1 MAITL
6 ARASFA
12 EIAFPTTEVSV
23 TGGLRHHIHEYP
35 FSPGGQPEKLGRRL
49 YIIRMEAWFHELT
62 GIASANYPDLWPGG
76 LKKLRTVL
84 ESGETKDLVVP
95 TIGTVRA
102 FATAWTQK
110 FVAANALDGE
120 KVSLEFC
127 EDSEDA
133 NLSSNEAE
141 FAAAAV
147 VDAMDKF
154 DAARLKAEFLGAKRK
169 PGLFEQLSDAV
180 GAFTALKDQAEMQAG
195 LLSDKL
201 ETIKSLAADVGS
213 TFDVGGTSAG
223 VQLDTAARNLWYAAN
238 EAQSSIVAPAAE
250 TLSFVVPI
258 LTTVVDLATT
268 LYGRTDKV
276 ADLLRHNAF
285 PDPYRIPAGTTVKYT
300 SQ

>member
-6 ARASFA
+6 ARASFG
-12 EIAFPTTEVSV
+12 EIAFPSTEVSV

-49 YIIRMEAWFHELT
+49 YIVRIEAWFHELT
-62 GIASANYPDLWPGG
+62 GIAAANYPDLWPAG
-76 LKKLRTVL
+76 LKKLRTML

-95 TIGTVRA
+95 TIGTIRA
-102 FATAWTQK
+102 FATSWTQK

-127 EDSEDA
+127 EDAEDA
-133 NLSSNEAE
+133 NLSANEAE
-141 FAAAAV
+141 FAAASV
-147 VDAMDKF
+147 VDAADKF
-154 DAARLKAEFLGAKRK
+154 NAALLKAEFLGAKRK
-169 PGLFEQLSDAV
+169 PGLFEQLNDAV
-180 GAFTALKDQAEMQAG
+180 GSFVALKDQAEMQAG

-201 ETIKSLAADVGS
+201 ETIKSLATDVAS
-213 TFDVGGTSAG
+213 TFDVSGTTAG
-223 VQLDTAARNLWYAAN
+223 IGVDTASRNLWNAAN
-238 EAQSSIVAPAAE
+238 EAQSNLVVPAAE
-250 TLSFVVPI
+250 TLTFIVPI

-276 ADLLRHNAF
+276 ADLLRLNAF
-285 PDPYRIPAGTTVKYT
+285 PDPYRIPAGTTVKYA

>member
-6 ARASFA
+6 ARASFG
-12 EIAFPTTEVSV
+12 EIAFPSTEVSV

-49 YIIRMEAWFHELT
+49 YIVRIEAWFHELT
-62 GIASANYPDLWPGG
+62 GIAAANYPDLWPAG
-76 LKKLRTVL
+76 LKKLRTML

-95 TIGTVRA
+95 TIGTIRA
-102 FATAWTQK
+102 FATSWTQK

-127 EDSEDA
+127 EDAEDA
-133 NLSSNEAE
+133 NLSANEAE
-141 FAAAAV
+141 FAAASV
-147 VDAMDKF
+147 VDAADKF
-154 DAARLKAEFLGAKRK
+154 NAALLKAEFLGAKRK
-169 PGLFEQLSDAV
+169 PGLFEQLNDAV
-180 GAFTALKDQAEMQAG
+180 GSFVALKDQAEMQAG

-201 ETIKSLAADVGS
+201 ETIKSLATDVAS
-213 TFDVGGTSAG
+213 TFDVSGTTAG
-223 VQLDTAARNLWYAAN
+223 IGVDTASRNLWNAAN
-238 EAQSSIVAPAAE
+238 EAQSNLVVPAAE
-250 TLSFVVPI
+250 TLTFIVPI

-276 ADLLRHNAF
+276 ADLLRLNAF